1 MKKTKTKM
9 KMKIIQE
16 IKNYVF
22 NFLSYREYSK
32 YELEQRLKKKG
43 YEINN
48 IYSVL
53 DRLESLNYINDERF
67 AEKWIKDR
75 LNLKPR
81 GKNLIRKELKEKG
94 INKKIIDKLINI
106 YISENVERKMA
117 LKLAKKWLE
126 KKEYK
131 KNIDKIKLQRYLYGK
146 GFNRYI
152 IYNVMDILSDKYNFQ
167 NSDY

>member
-106 YISENVERKMA
+106 YISENIERKMA
-117 LKLAKKWLE
+117 LKIAKKWLE

-146 GFNRYI
+146 G
-152 IYNVMDILSDKYNFQ
+152 
-167 NSDY
+167 